1 MFHLAYIGPIS
12 SGATGTGRQI
22 DGELGTGAHFD
33 EVPALAQPE
42 LLFVCQPVAFGS
54 LRSLLLQL
62 LTSFLIPDFLDL
74 RPFFNRHSPL
84 DPALL
89 GCFLLLRGPSL
100 ALPFCHAFPL
110 ELGQI
115 PSEDALMTR
124 LPKAFLLI
132 LFAQQPLV
140 RSGQVGLS
148 NSRIAGKDQ
157 HRERHRNKNDR
168 AAHCPTSISIHD
180 TKR

>member
-12 SGATGTGRQI
+12 SGATGPVDKLTGK
-22 DGELGTGAHFD
+22 LGTDAQFN
-33 EVPALAQPE
+33 EVPPLAQPE
-42 LLFVCQPVAFGS
+42 PLFVCQPVAFGS

-74 RPFFNRHSPL
+74 SPFFNRHSPL

-89 GCFLLLRGPSL
+89 GRFLSLRGLSL
-100 ALPFCHAFPL
+100 ALPFCHAFPH

-115 PSEDALMTR
+115 SSEDTLMPR

-132 LFAQQPLV
+132 LFAQHPPV
-140 RSGQVGLS
+140 RPGQVGLS
-148 NSRIAGKDQ
+148 NSRIAGNHQ
-157 HRERHRNKNDR
+157 QRERHRNKKHR
-168 AAHCPTSISIHD
+168 PTHCPTSIFSP
-180 TKR
+180 

>member
-12 SGATGTGRQI
+12 SGATGRG
-22 DGELGTGAHFD
+22 DKLNGELGTGAHFD
-33 EVPALAQPE
+33 KVPPLAQAK

-54 LRSLLLQL
+54 LRSLPFQL

-74 RPFFNRHSPL
+74 SPFFSRHSPL

-89 GCFLLLRGPSL
+89 GRFLSLRGLSL
-100 ALPFCHAFPL
+100 TLPFCHAFPH
-110 ELGQI
+110 ELSQI
-115 PSEDALMTR
+115 SSEDALMPR
-124 LPKAFLLI
+124 LPEAFLLI

-140 RSGQVGLS
+140 RSGQLGLS
-148 NSRIAGKDQ
+148 NSRIAGNHQQCK
-157 HRERHRNKNDR
+157 RHRNKSHR

-180 TKR
+180 TKQ